1 MNRRTFFSIF
11 GAAAIAAMIGAY
23 FIVIRSNVAHLP
35 AGADEGP
42 SPVLPAPTRTLI
54 PTVNIA
60 PARAWPAGTKPIAA
74 SGLMVTAYAS
84 GLVHPRW
91 LYVLPNGD
99 VLVAETD
106 APSRPQEFKGIRGMV
121 SRVVQGWAGAGVPS
135 ANRIT
140 LLRDNGGGVVSKYVF
155 LTGLNSPFG
164 MSLVGNDLPDYPD
177 VSS

>member
-1 MNRRTFFSIF
+1 MNRRTFFPIL
-11 GAAAIAAMIGAY
+11 GAVVIAAMVGAY
-23 FIVIRSNVAHLP
+23 FIILRSTVANLP

-60 PARAWPAGTKPIAA
+60 PARAWPAGAQPMAE
-74 SGLMVTAYAS
+74 SGFMVTAYAS

-106 APSRPQEFKGIRGMV
+106 AP
-121 SRVVQGWAGAGVPS
+121 
-135 ANRIT
+135 
-140 LLRDNGGGVVSKYVF
+140 
-155 LTGLNSPFG
+155 
-164 MSLVGNDLPDYPD
+164 
-177 VSS
+177 